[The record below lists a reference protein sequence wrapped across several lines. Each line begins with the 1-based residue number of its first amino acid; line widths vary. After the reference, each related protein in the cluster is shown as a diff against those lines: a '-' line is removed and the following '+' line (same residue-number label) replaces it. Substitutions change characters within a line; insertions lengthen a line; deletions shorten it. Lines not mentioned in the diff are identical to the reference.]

1 MEAMDVDEVPPARP
15 PKTQS
20 PAHYPHVALRR
31 PQPRSVKRRPAH
43 IKRLSAVH
51 GCGRKTLDKLA
62 VKFPTVGGLRAASEA
77 DFRIKTIGAPLA
89 RKLFKF
95 CKDGTTAAAE
105 RRVPMWNTM
114 TGTKISGAA
123 APLESKVDAWLTTR
137 AAAGASFYERY
148 TDQDLKQKGPCC
160 VPEDDMID
168 ISELVASYLAQQN
181 PARLDEAQQR
191 LLTLLQP
198 YALKPLDQVHPRVT
212 AGLPAPGSLPFA
224 LLHAAASLDVDVLSL
239 HTALDQA
246 ARAPE
251 GGPGFSP
258 DVTLLK
264 LLQTAHTVIKRSIW
278 VFRCGSPAAAGSS
291 SSTSADVK
299 VFMQEGD
306 DDDDPLDVTPVRIAL
321 LGGKFLALVGLDHAD
336 VVDVTVADQHATEP
350 EHAQLPDL
358 REDVERSL
366 DDARA
371 QIDKVEGA
379 LSTGGASYDL
389 SASRQSIDSL
399 RERLTSGKGEE
410 AAFLGANNVG
420 KSTVICTL
428 VLNSSVDA
436 ATYKQQPDNYVP
448 EALLHTWSKQ
458 AEPPNY
464 QQLLRDPRSVNE
476 PGIKISVL
484 QPEGDFEEAAARAAD
499 EYITMENSIK
509 SFCEKGGDKPQLTNF
524 VLPCGDGGGSTTAL
538 HTYVRYGSVVHLL
551 VEYYTV
557 DELKQSAFNVH
568 PALERPCLTPHSIAL
583 TR

>member
-15 PKTQS
+15 SKTQS
-20 PAHYPHVALRR
+20 PAHHPRVALRR
-31 PQPRSVKRRPAH
+31 PQPRSNRRRPLH
-43 IKRLSAVH
+43 IKPLGAVP

-62 VKFPTVGGLRAASEA
+62 VKFPTKGALRAALEA
-77 DFRIKTIGAPLA
+77 DFRIKNIGAPLA
-89 RKLFKF
+89 RKLFRF

-114 TGTKISGAA
+114 TRTKISGAA
-123 APLESKVDAWLTTR
+123 APLESKADAWLATR
-137 AAAGASFYERY
+137 AAAGPSFYERY
-148 TDQDLKQKGPCC
+148 TDQDLKQKGPCS

-168 ISELVASYLAQQN
+168 NSELVTFYLAQQD
-181 PARLDEAQQR
+181 PARLDEAQEK
-191 LLTLLQP
+191 LPNLLQP
-198 YALKPLDQVHPRVT
+198 YTLKPLDQVHPRVT
-212 AGLPAPGSLPFA
+212 AGLPAPGSLQFA

-239 HTALDQA
+239 HTTLDQA

-251 GGPGFSP
+251 GGPGFP
-258 DVTLLK
+258 LDVTLLK
-264 LLQTAHTVIKRSIW
+264 LLQAAHAVIKRPIW

-291 SSTSADVK
+291 SSASADVK

-306 DDDDPLDVTPVRIAL
+306 DDDDPLDVTPIRIAL
-321 LGGKFLALVGLDHAD
+321 LGGQFLALVGVDHAD

-371 QIDKVEGA
+371 QIDKIEGA

-389 SASRQSIDSL
+389 SASRRTIDSL
-399 RERLTSGKGEE
+399 RERLKSGKGEE
-410 AAFLGANNVG
+410 AAFLGTNGVG

-448 EALLHTWSKQ
+448 EALLHRSKQ

-464 QQLLRDPRSVNE
+464 QQLLRDPTSVNE
-476 PGIKISVL
+476 PGIKISVCSF
-484 QPEGDFEEAAARAAD
+484 EGSFEEAAEAA
-499 EYITMENSIK
+499 ERQYATMENSIK

-524 VLPCGDGGGSTTAL
+524 VLPCGEGGGSTTAL

-568 PALERPCLTPHSIAL
+568 PALERPCLTPHL
-583 TR
+583 